1 MNVERLGAAR
11 CSIVAAACVVAALS
25 AACGQGSREEPAP
38 YVPGLGEIMS
48 AQQMRHLKLWY
59 AGQAGN
65 WPLAAYELDELQ
77 EGFGDV
83 VRLHPRH
90 GDAPRPLTELVP
102 EMTSGPIAALREA
115 IEKRSAP
122 GFAAAY
128 DALTQ
133 GCNACH
139 VAARFPFNVVTRPET
154 NPYSNQRFEPAR

>member
-1 MNVERLGAAR
+1 MSAGRPGAAR
-11 CSIVAAACVVAALS
+11 CSKVAAACVAVALS
-25 AACGQGSREEPAP
+25 AGCEQGRHEKPAP

-77 EGFGDV
+77 EGFEDV
-83 VRLHPRH
+83 VRFHPRH

-115 IEKRSAP
+115 IEKPSAP
-122 GFAAAY
+122 DFAAAY

-139 VAARFPFNVVTRPET
+139 VAAQFPFNVVTRPAT